1 MMMKLMLYLV
11 FIQLL
16 MIDEASM
23 VAKFEDFAKRDG
35 RSNRRMDGQKPAYGD
50 AIDTSKNVNTRE

>member
-1 MMMKLMLYLV
+1 
-11 FIQLL
+11 

-35 RSNRRMDGQKPAYGD
+35 RTEQRTDGRPETGLWGCD
-50 AIDTSKNVNTRE
+50 